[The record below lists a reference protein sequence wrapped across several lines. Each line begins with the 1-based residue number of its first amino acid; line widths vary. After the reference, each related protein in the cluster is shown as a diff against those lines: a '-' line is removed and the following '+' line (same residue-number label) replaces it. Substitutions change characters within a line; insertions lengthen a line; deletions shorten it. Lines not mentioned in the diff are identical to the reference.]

1 MTWVLASSHD
11 QSKGDIVAVS
21 FLTEEWA
28 SAVED
33 ALNAHDGFKGA
44 ISNADLGLQ
53 FHVSETPHGDVSYY
67 MKAAGGT
74 AELAMGELE
83 DADVT
88 VSQTY
93 DTASAISR
101 GELNTQTAF
110 MTGKLKVSGNLAK
123 LMMHQ
128 AAIQQ
133 WQAAVKDID
142 VEY

>member
-1 MTWVLASSHD
+1 M
-11 QSKGDIVAVS
+11 AVK
-21 FLTEEWA
+21 FLSEEWA

-44 ISNADLGLQ
+44 IANAGLGLQ
-53 FHVSETPHGDVSYY
+53 FHVSETPQGDLSYY

-74 AELAMGELE
+74 AELALGELDE
-83 DADVT
+83 PDVT
-88 VSQTY
+88 VAQTY